1 MHKDRLASAIALGIC
16 LVIAGMGIGYGFYKG
31 RAGDR
36 YVNVKGLAERE
47 VRADL
52 AIWPITFNVAADDL
66 VELQRQIES
75 GRQTITEFLLA
86 AGFRK
91 DEVSLSAPNIT
102 DHEAERRRGK
112 DRAPFRFTGEVTVT
126 TRTANADLVRASIEE
141 SGSLVGKGLVLAAQS
156 WRSPIEFLFT
166 SLNEVKPDMIEEA
179 TKDARRAAAKFAM
192 DSESRVGKIRH
203 ASQGYFSI
211 NDRDRNSPEIKKI
224 RVVTSVQYYL
234 VD

>member
-1 MHKDRLASAIALGIC
+1 MKRDLLLGAVFLGVSIA
-16 LVIAGMGIGYGFYKG
+16 VAGMGIGYGFYKG

-47 VRADL
+47 VEANL

-66 VELQRQIES
+66 VTLQKQIDS
-75 GRQTITEFLLA
+75 GRETITEFLLA
-86 AGFRK
+86 GGFQK
-91 DEVSLSAPNIT
+91 DEISLSAPNIT
-102 DHEAERRRGK
+102 DHEVGRRRGNEPP
-112 DRAPFRFTGEVTVT
+112 PFRYTGEVTVT
-126 TRTANADLVRASIEE
+126 TRTPSVDMVKTSIEE
-141 SGSLVGKGLVLAAQS
+141 SGSLVGKGVVLAAQS

-166 SLNEVKPDMIEEA
+166 SLNEIKPDMIEEA
-179 TKDARRAAAKFAM
+179 TKDARRAAAKFAK